1 VVDGGS
7 MHLGAAVCIRGHLWS
22 VFCVRTSSSPFT
34 HGFADDMPH
43 QLMLMLSAGIAGLA
57 MAVLVVF
64 FADNGL
70 NPAGRMVRC
79 VMGFFVAVI
88 WIMAIADEV
97 VNVLQASIHDARV
110 QV

>member
-1 VVDGGS
+1 
-7 MHLGAAVCIRGHLWS
+7 ML
-22 VFCVRTSSSPFT
+22 
-34 HGFADDMPH
+34 H